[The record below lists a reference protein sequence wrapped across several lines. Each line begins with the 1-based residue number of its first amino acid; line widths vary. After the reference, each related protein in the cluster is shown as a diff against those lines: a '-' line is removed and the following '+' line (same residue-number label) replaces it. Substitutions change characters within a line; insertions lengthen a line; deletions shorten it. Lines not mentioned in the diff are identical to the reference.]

1 MSNEIKTFEEAKQK
15 VAENL
20 NYKSIKDV
28 ILSSWIV
35 EDLEG
40 HIDSVYNEAANLWQQ
55 SNLDRIAFLER
66 LSENFGEKE
75 KEFKREIF
83 RLQNVAVGFVNE
95 IESQRLR
102 IKELEEGESIQD
114 VWDLFYVENDSNISK
129 WSNKKRLAI
138 ELKDWL
144 TKNNY
149 RFIKAKELLN
159 KTT

>member
-55 SNLDRIAFLER
+55 SNIA
-66 LSENFGEKE
+66 
-75 KEFKREIF
+75 
-83 RLQNVAVGFVNE
+83 E
-95 IESQRLR
+95 IEEWKAQARHSSKLHAKCQAELLKTKAKDKSNLDR
-102 IKELEEGESIQD
+102 IKELEEGLRKIYNRIEAMSAKRA
-114 VWDLFYVENDSNISK
+114 LSNVEKDT
-129 WSNKKRLAI
+129 LAN
-138 ELKDWL
+138 L
-144 TKNNY
+144 
-149 RFIKAKELLN
+149 KELLN